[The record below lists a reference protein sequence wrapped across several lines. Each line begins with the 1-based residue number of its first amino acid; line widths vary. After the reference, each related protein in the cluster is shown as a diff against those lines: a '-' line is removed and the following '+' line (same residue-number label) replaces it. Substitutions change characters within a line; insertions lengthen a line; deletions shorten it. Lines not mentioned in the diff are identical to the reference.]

1 MWRKTDYNLS
11 RKVLIGK
18 KLLNSEKAITH
29 MMQEFESIEKMMSVL
44 YSEKNESRVIFCIL
58 LLLIGKLDLG
68 YVESYYFDYNQNN
81 DSLEYREGYFN
92 LEKIEENELDKIYN
106 CLSEHV
112 EVAQIPLLQ
121 EVMEKKQAL
130 YNIKKFQYVTGY
142 SFLDR
147 LEDFSVIP
155 IGNEDKNYGLLILAG
170 NKKLLK
176 IGKRKQELVDIFKY
190 NLSMY
195 LYNRDLEKKELK
207 DDRLKT
213 IGCFA
218 DSIVHE
224 FRTPVAVIKGLATL
238 AKNKLDNPEKLKVY
252 LEKIVKESDRIIEM
266 SDEVGEYAQTKGTL
280 NIEEEFY
287 FQDVLRDTFE
297 SYRNKFEDMDIN
309 PIFIDEKKVL
319 VKANRKK
326 TSRAICHILKNVME
340 NIDYSKEN
348 KYILFR
354 FSENKGRG
362 TIIFEDNGRGIPKE
376 NIDEV
381 FNPFFTTKLNG
392 TGLGLTIVKEYFE
405 NIGMEINLDSE
416 EGKYTKLTLT
426 I

>member
-106 CLSEHV
+106 CLSEHI

-287 FQDVLRDTFE
+287 FQDVLKDTFE

-326 TSRAICHILKNVME
+326 ISRAICHILKNVME

>member
-106 CLSEHV
+106 CLSEHI

-287 FQDVLRDTFE
+287 FQDVLKDTFE